1 MLLINKETGI
11 LCFSFEGLCLENIS
25 SYNVNSCSIDLKFS
39 PFPPFITE
47 KKKAL
52 KAKSVEYKLKIEFC

>member
-11 LCFSFEGLCLENIS
+11 LCFSFGGLCLENTS

-39 PFPPFITE
+39 PFSPFIAG
-47 KKKAL
+47 KKK
-52 KAKSVEYKLKIEFC
+52 KSFESQVSAIEVEN